1 MDNEDYTQFIFN
13 GETIEDELLFINE
26 DTQGMY
32 AILIDGNAATL
43 ELPTSV
49 ELVIEETDPSIKVHQ
64 RLLVLS
70 LLVFLQVLLSK
81 CLSTSRLA
89 TK

>member
-32 AILIDGNAATL
+32 AILSTATL
-43 ELPTSV
+43 Q
-49 ELVIEETDPSIKVHQ
+49 H
-64 RLLVLS
+64 LS
-70 LLVFLQVLLSK
+70 YQHLLS
-81 CLSTSRLA
+81 
-89 TK
+89 